1 MSLGDIVEKLFADN
15 PDLSEDE
22 AVKTLKEMKD
32 PQTNKSMWKA
42 ATIRNRVNTHLKKKE
57 GRFHDTR
64 PVKSD
69 SNGNAAHIESPVETK
84 GSGSDLEIEGKEIER
99 HRPKDP
105 FAIKPEENVEEKV
118 DQIKEG
124 VKTAVYDE
132 QRFKKGIVD
141 DVSRKVIEQVS
152 AETKS
157 FREETI
163 SIIGDLKSSMVDVIT
178 GMKEEMVNIQKQG
191 LPAYEPIVT
200 YNDLE
205 LKQSTIDAI
214 RKNTEEKELEEESTY
229 IDNLIENEKEYT
241 SVLKIYHKLI
251 DLARGAE
258 KGVQLRLFY
267 DNNKLYYDKEHV
279 GRFGINLKTLI
290 GGVAIGIPIGIAIW
304 LIYTSL
310 TSVPP
315 PILPPV
321 P

>member
-42 ATIRNRVNTHLKKKE
+42 ATIRNRISAHLRKKKE
-57 GRFHDTR
+57 LPNT
-64 PVKSD
+64 
-69 SNGNAAHIESPVETK
+69 HIESPVEIK
-84 GSGSDLEIEGKEIER
+84 GSGSDLRIEGKELER
-99 HRPKDP
+99 HKPKDP
-105 FAIKPEENVEEKV
+105 FATKSEENVEEKV

-132 QRFKKGIVD
+132 QQFKKEIAD
-141 DVSRKVIEQVS
+141 DVSRKVLEQVS

-163 SIIGDLKSSMVDVIT
+163 SIIGDLKSSMVDVIID
-178 GMKEEMVNIQKQG
+178 MKEEMVNIQKQG
-191 LPAYEPIVT
+191 LTTYEPIVE
-200 YNDLE
+200 YDDLK
-205 LKQSTIDAI
+205 LKQSTIDTI
-214 RKNTEEKELEEESTY
+214 HKNTEEKELEEESTY

-267 DNNKLYYDKEHV
+267 DNNKLYYDKKHV

-290 GGVAIGIPIGIAIW
+290 GGVAIGIPIGIAIL